1 MSDKSVVLDM
11 NLEHIEHIR
20 IRAAETDLAVAESR
34 RCAAVAENNVIV
46 ATLLPLGYNKAK
58 EAMDMKDILPEVNS
72 PLFAGVDPE
81 DRKTML
87 GCIGYHIG
95 TFKKG
100 DIVAFEEENIKH
112 IGIIISG
119 AVDMVKEDLWGN
131 KTMLVR
137 MRKDELFGETFACGS
152 DNLSVVTFLVSEDA
166 RILFMP
172 FDRVMHSCTM
182 ACVFHHRLIEN
193 MVAIIANKNRDLMRK
208 VEVVSKRSIRE
219 KLLAYLSI
227 QAQTQNSRYF
237 EIPLGRVEL
246 AEYLCVDRS
255 ALTRELVKMKE
266 DGLIDYDKNCF
277 RIL

>member
-1 MSDKSVVLDM
+1 
-11 NLEHIEHIR
+11 
-20 IRAAETDLAVAESR
+20 
-34 RCAAVAENNVIV
+34 
-46 ATLLPLGYNKAK
+46 
-58 EAMDMKDILPEVNS
+58 MKDFISEVCS
-72 PLFAGVDPE
+72 PLFDGINPE
-81 DRKTML
+81 DRKAML

-100 DIVAFEEENIKH
+100 DFVAFEEENIKH
-112 IGIIISG
+112 IGIVLSG
-119 AVDMVKEDLWGN
+119 AVDMIKEDLWGN

-137 MRKDELFGETFACGS
+137 VHKDEMFGETFACGS
-152 DNLSVVTFLVSEDA
+152 DNLSVVTFMVSENA
-166 RILFMP
+166 RILFIP

-193 MVAIIANKNRDLMRK
+193 MVRIIANKNRDLMRK
-208 VEVVSKRSIRE
+208 IEVISKRSIRE

-227 QAQTQNSRYF
+227 QAQAQNSCYF
-237 EIPLGRVEL
+237 EIPLGRMEL

-277 RIL
+277 RMK

>member
-1 MSDKSVVLDM
+1 
-11 NLEHIEHIR
+11 
-20 IRAAETDLAVAESR
+20 
-34 RCAAVAENNVIV
+34 
-46 ATLLPLGYNKAK
+46 
-58 EAMDMKDILPEVNS
+58 MKDILPEVNS

-81 DRKTML
+81 DRKIML

-255 ALTRELVKMKE
+255 ALTRELVKMKA

>member
-1 MSDKSVVLDM
+1 MKNIMSDV
-11 NLEHIEHIR
+11 H
-20 IRAAETDLAVAESR
+20 
-34 RCAAVAENNVIV
+34 
-46 ATLLPLGYNKAK
+46 
-58 EAMDMKDILPEVNS
+58 S
-72 PLFAGVDPE
+72 PLFYGIKSDELNA
-81 DRKTML
+81 ML
-87 GCIGYHIG
+87 SCIGYHIG

-112 IGIIISG
+112 IGILLSG
-119 AVDMVKEDLWGN
+119 AVDMIKEDLWGN

-152 DNLSVVTFLVSEDA
+152 DNLSVVTFMVSEDA
-166 RILFMP
+166 KILFLP

-182 ACVFHHRLIEN
+182 ACQFHHRLIEN
-193 MVAIIANKNRDLMRK
+193 MVHIIADKNRDLMRK
-208 VEVVSKRSIRE
+208 VEVVSKRTIRE

-227 QAQTQNSRYF
+227 QAQIQESRYF

-255 ALTRELVKMKE
+255 AMTRELVKMKA

>member
-1 MSDKSVVLDM
+1 MM
-11 NLEHIEHIR
+11 RNLIE
-20 IRAAETDLAVAESR
+20 
-34 RCAAVAENNVIV
+34 
-46 ATLLPLGYNKAK
+46 K
-58 EAMDMKDILPEVNS
+58 VNS
-72 PLFAGVDPE
+72 PLFAGIGPE
-81 DRKTML
+81 ERKAML

-100 DIVAFEEENIKH
+100 DIVAFEAENIKH
-112 IGIIISG
+112 IGIVLSG

-137 MRKDELFGETFACGS
+137 MRKDALFGESFACGS
-152 DNLSVVTFLVSEDA
+152 DSLSVVTFMVSENA
-166 RILFMP
+166 QILFMP

-182 ACVFHHRLIEN
+182 ACRFHHQLIEN
-193 MVAIIANKNRDLMRK
+193 MVHIIADKNRDLMRK
-208 VEVVSKRSIRE
+208 VEVVSKRTIRE

-227 QAQTQNSRYF
+227 QAQVQQSRYI

-255 ALTRELVKMKE
+255 ALTRELAKMKE
-266 DGLIDYDKNCF
+266 DGVIDYHKNCF

>member
-1 MSDKSVVLDM
+1 MNDM
-11 NLEHIEHIR
+11 LHKVH
-20 IRAAETDLAVAESR
+20 
-34 RCAAVAENNVIV
+34 
-46 ATLLPLGYNKAK
+46 
-58 EAMDMKDILPEVNS
+58 S
-72 PLFAGVDPE
+72 PLFAGISPE
-81 DRKTML
+81 DCKTML

-95 TFKKG
+95 TFHKG
-100 DIVAFEEENIKH
+100 DIVAFEDENIKH

-119 AVDMVKEDLWGN
+119 AVDMIKEDLWGN
-131 KTMLVR
+131 KTLLVR
-137 MRKDELFGETFACGS
+137 ICQNDLFGETFVCG
-152 DNLSVVTFLVSEDA
+152 NNNQSVVTLLVSEDA
-166 RILFMP
+166 QILFIP

-182 ACVFHHRLIEN
+182 ACVFHHQLIEN
-193 MVAIIANKNRDLMRK
+193 MVTIIAQKNRDLIRK

-227 QAQTQNSRYF
+227 QAQAQQSRYF

-255 ALTRELVKMKE
+255 ALTRELVKMKA